1 MSYLQDR
8 IFKQIGITEAQNKVR
23 VKGFDNSL
31 IETDIFSADQQD
43 NIKILQ
49 FKLNREVVEIEND
62 EKHEFEDLEGRS
74 HGRTS
79 YLVRLNPE
87 YLKTHPD
94 SPKYRQNKGERTRPF
109 FCPDTI
115 DKYEKG
121 EHIKTLFLTE
131 GYIKAFTANILTGMD
146 VVGLQS
152 VTCYANKEG
161 RMHEE
166 ILQLIQKCG
175 CKNIVILFDA
185 DCTEISEK
193 ALNVGD
199 DLAKRPAMF
208 LNSAI
213 SIKNLLS
220 NLDVDV
226 WFMHPLEIMN
236 AKGLDDLILKYKDEK
251 ENILKDALDLGAVGK
266 TGFGK
271 YFFRINITT
280 NGTKLKKH
288 LYIDNIENFYI
299 KWSEKIGQNTFM
311 FFGSRYKLDEDGK
324 LTLELP
330 GELTQYYRIG
340 TGYFR
345 LLPYVDVWSGERRE
359 KLVPWQKGCILDDF
373 KDRCKN
379 PISKIQKLDGFTFFP
394 DNERYQRIID
404 NKWNYYSEVC
414 YSPEPGKWDTIKNFL
429 LHIFGEQINLG
440 LDYFQLLYQRP
451 KQQLPILCL
460 VSKERQTGKT
470 TFCNFLNEM
479 FGENCVLVGNN
490 AFTGQFNGFLAGK
503 ILVCCDETK
512 LADRSDTVDIT
523 EKIKR
528 LATERY
534 TMIEYKG
541 QDAQSIP
548 NFAKF
553 VLCSNNESNFIY
565 TDKDEVR
572 FWVRKVGHL
581 EGVDTNLIE
590 KMHNEIPA
598 FLYFLNNRL
607 LSTEEK
613 TRAWFDFELLKTD
626 ALRELQEQQLP
637 VAIKDIKEF
646 LNDMFEVAGDNIL
659 EYSTADLLNDVP
671 FLKGSKISQSKLKNM
686 ICEHFNIEIQRGRY
700 KYIMKLQ
707 QTGFNGETTSI
718 FSKTGSFFSFQ
729 KDKI

>member
-1 MSYLQDR
+1 MKSYLQTR
-8 IFKQIGITEAQNKVR
+8 IFEEIGITEKDNKVKIR
-23 VKGFDNSL
+23 GVGNTFV
-31 IETDIFSADQQD
+31 EADIFSTDQND
-43 NIKILQ
+43 NIRILQ
-49 FKLNREVVEIEND
+49 YKLNRDVVEIESD
-62 EKHEFEDLEGRS
+62 EKHEFEDLEGGQ

-79 YLVRLNPE
+79 YLIRLNPK
-87 YLKTHPD
+87 YLKEHPD

-121 EHIKTLFLTE
+121 EHIRTLFLTE
-131 GYIKAFTANILTGMD
+131 GYIKAFTANFISGMD

-152 VTCYANKEG
+152 VTCYSNREG
-161 RMHEE
+161 KIHEE
-166 ILQLIQKCG
+166 ITALINKCG
-175 CKNIVILFDA
+175 CKNVVILFDA
-185 DCTEISEK
+185 DCCDISDK
-193 ALNVGD
+193 ALAQGEE
-199 DLAKRPAMF
+199 LARRPSMF
-208 LNSAI
+208 LNAAI

-220 NLDVDV
+220 NLDIDV
-226 WFMHPLEIMN
+226 WFMHPLEILS
-236 AKGLDDLILKYKDEK
+236 AKGLDDVFLRFRHEK
-251 ENILKDALDLGAVGK
+251 EEILKDALSLGGVGK

-271 YFFRINITT
+271 YFYRINITT
-280 NGTKLKKH
+280 NPVKLKTH
-288 LYIDNIENFYI
+288 LYINNVESFYT
-299 KWSEKIGQNTFM
+299 KWSEKIQGKEFIY
-311 FFGSRYKLDEDGK
+311 FGSRYKLDEEGK
-324 LTLELP
+324 LALVMP
-330 GELTQYYRIG
+330 GELQQYYRIG

-345 LLPYVDVWSGERRE
+345 LLPYVDVWSGEHRE

-373 KDRCKN
+373 KERCKN
-379 PISKIQKLDGFTFFP
+379 PIAKIQKLDGFTFFP

-404 NKWNYYSEVC
+404 NKWNYYSEVN
-414 YSPEPGKWDTIKNFL
+414 YQPEKGTWETIKNFL
-429 LHIFGEQINLG
+429 IHIFGEQLNLG

-470 TFCNFLNEM
+470 TFCNFLNEI

-572 FWVRKVGHL
+572 FWVRKIGHL
-581 EGVDTNLIE
+581 DGVDTNLIE
-590 KMHNEIPA
+590 KMHSEIPA
-598 FLYFLNNRL
+598 FLYFLNNRM

-637 VAIKDIKEF
+637 TAIKDIKEY
-646 LNDMFEVAGDNIL
+646 LEEMFEITGKEIL
-659 EYSTADLLNDVP
+659 EYSTADLLTEVP

-686 ICEHFNIEIQRGRY
+686 ITDHFNIEISRGRY
-700 KYIMKLQ
+700 SCVIKLQ
-707 QTGFNGETTSI
+707 QPGFNGEITNI
-718 FSKTGSFFSFQ
+718 FSKTGSFFRFS
-729 KDKI
+729 KNK